1 MKYKIME
8 YDDVLK
14 LYEADLDLRVN
25 DYHKKREEL
34 IGANGSIVD
43 FANGHEYFGIHRT
56 SEGWVYRE
64 WAPGASKM
72 YLAGEFNG
80 WNHRKHPMER
90 LENGVFEIKL
100 SKDTLWNGCK
110 VLAIVEHDG
119 QELERIPLYA
129 RRVVQDP
136 TTYLWSAEVYDPE
149 TPFAWT
155 DQDFHSELPPY
166 IYECHVGMAQEERK
180 VGSYLEFADKIL
192 PRIQNLGYNT
202 IQIMAIMEHP
212 YYGSFGYQIGSFFAP
227 ASRSGMPED
236 LKYLVNKAHS
246 MGIRVLLDVVHSHA
260 AKNTREGINEFD
272 GTDYQFFHS
281 WQEAII
287 RLGIPDCLIMERMKL
302 FISCFQI

>member
-1 MKYKIME
+1 MDQLWILPM
-8 YDDVLK
+8 DMNIL
-14 LYEADLDLRVN
+14 
-25 DYHKKREEL
+25 
-34 IGANGSIVD
+34 
-43 FANGHEYFGIHRT
+43 
-56 SEGWVYRE
+56 VYTE
-64 WAPGASKM
+64 
-72 YLAGEFNG
+72 
-80 WNHRKHPMER
+80 HRKGGFTVSGHRALLRCIWQVSSMAGITENIQWSVQ
-90 LENGVFEIKL
+90 NGVFEIKL

-236 LKYLVNKAHS
+236 S
-246 MGIRVLLDVVHSHA
+246 G
-260 AKNTREGINEFD
+260 
-272 GTDYQFFHS
+272 
-281 WQEAII
+281 
-287 RLGIPDCLIMERMKL
+287 
-302 FISCFQI
+302 

>member
-136 TTYLWSAEVYDPE
+136 TTYLWSAEVYAPE

-236 LKYLVNKAHS
+236 S
-246 MGIRVLLDVVHSHA
+246 G
-260 AKNTREGINEFD
+260 
-272 GTDYQFFHS
+272 
-281 WQEAII
+281 
-287 RLGIPDCLIMERMKL
+287 
-302 FISCFQI
+302 

>member
-1 MKYKIME
+1 MIII
-8 YDDVLK
+8 
-14 LYEADLDLRVN
+14 
-25 DYHKKREEL
+25 KKREEL
-34 IGANGSIVD
+34 IGCKWINCG
-43 FANGHEYFGIHRT
+43 FCQWTEYFGIHRT

-180 VGSYLEFADKIL
+180 VGSYLEFAIRYFRAYKIL
-192 PRIQNLGYNT
+192 DIILFRLWLLWSILTTVPLVI
-202 IQIMAIMEHP
+202 
-212 YYGSFGYQIGSFFAP
+212 
-227 ASRSGMPED
+227 RS
-236 LKYLVNKAHS
+236 AAFSHQ
-246 MGIRVLLDVVHSHA
+246 LL
-260 AKNTREGINEFD
+260 
-272 GTDYQFFHS
+272 
-281 WQEAII
+281 EAVCQKILNI
-287 RLGIPDCLIMERMKL
+287 L
-302 FISCFQI
+302 